1 MNSDITGYDQVRSD
15 DQCDY
20 FIDKFEKDT
29 SAHEVQNNSHFSEE
43 GEKNATL
50 TQINMLHSP
59 NTIWRE
65 DVNFLTQTIGKCVEV
80 YKDQNYITPYQWP
93 CLLYTSPS
101 PRDGLLSRMPSSA

>member
-1 MNSDITGYDQVRSD
+1 MNSYITVYDQVLSD

-29 SAHEVQNNSHFSEE
+29 SAHEVRNNPHFSEE
-43 GEKNATL
+43 GVRNTTL

-93 CLLYTSPS
+93 DQYSLEP
-101 PRDGLLSRMPSSA
+101 PKMKR